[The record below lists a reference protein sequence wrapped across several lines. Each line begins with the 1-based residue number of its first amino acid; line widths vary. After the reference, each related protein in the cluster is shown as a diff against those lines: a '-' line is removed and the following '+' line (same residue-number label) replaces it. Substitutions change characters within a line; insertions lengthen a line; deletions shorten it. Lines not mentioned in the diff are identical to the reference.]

1 MKVNVM
7 NVVKIGA
14 VVLSVGATLAE
25 KFVAE
30 KELDKKIAEK
40 VAEALAKNN

>member
-7 NVVKIGA
+7 NVVKIGVA
-14 VVLSVGATLAE
+14 VLSVGVGLAQ
-25 KFVAE
+25 AYLSE

-40 VAEALAKNN
+40 VAEAIQK